1 MKSWADSRV
10 GHMKDYV
17 NSKFDSKGTTTLNIS
32 YTESQGQVFVCTIPV
47 SNGYSATHQKN
58 RAIRLTAEPKDGYV
72 FSAWKNGNTTVSTDP
87 EYFVTI
93 TNTTSITAVFSNRST
108 EKNLYVNEFLASN
121 STDVLS
127 ENNKH
132 EDWIEIYNGG
142 SSTIDLA
149 GLYLSDDTTNLE
161 KYKIP
166 YGSMDKTRIPSKG
179 YVLFWA
185 DNEPQD
191 GALHLPFKLDRS
203 EGVII
208 LSQKSSSG
216 TMTVIDKIRYS
227 QQNTDLVRCG
237 AGVHQADAHAAAQP
251 ARRFQERFPA

>member
-1 MKSWADSRV
+1 M
-10 GHMKDYV
+10 
-17 NSKFDSKGTTTLNIS
+17 
-32 YTESQGQVFVCTIPV
+32 
-47 SNGYSATHQKN
+47 
-58 RAIRLTAEPKDGYV
+58 TAEPKDGYV

-149 GLYLSDDTTNLE
+149 GLYL
-161 KYKIP
+161 
-166 YGSMDKTRIPSKG
+166 
-179 YVLFWA
+179 
-185 DNEPQD
+185 
-191 GALHLPFKLDRS
+191 
-203 EGVII
+203 
-208 LSQKSSSG
+208 
-216 TMTVIDKIRYS
+216 
-227 QQNTDLVRCG
+227 
-237 AGVHQADAHAAAQP
+237 
-251 ARRFQERFPA
+251 